1 MFRVYYAPVLMLTFH
16 ETATVV
22 DLEIF
27 VVKYFCGLRKPRK
40 KNTKYILQRIHY
52 SHAEHFCSHNFTAQ
66 LASYFA

>member
-16 ETATVV
+16 ETATV

-40 KNTKYILQRIHY
+40 KKTRNIFYNGYTIAMQNIFVRTISQH
-52 SHAEHFCSHNFTAQ
+52 S
-66 LASYFA
+66 